1 MIDTC
6 KKGGWMVETRVVMVV
21 MVGPTEAMEEKVGVG
36 APKEGLAAIPVA
48 RDAWV
53 ARVAREAAHS

>member
-1 MIDTC
+1 
-6 KKGGWMVETRVVMVV
+6 MVV